1 MERGSTCSS
10 GWWAGCSET
19 TEVLRSEELEDGPG
33 WKGEEGRPREL
44 GEEDADLEHWA
55 GGDGDL
61 GRFNDAT
68 LFERHL
74 ISLCRGRS
82 LLLR

>member
-1 MERGSTCSS
+1 MD
-10 GWWAGCSET
+10 A
-19 TEVLRSEELEDGPG
+19 LRSEEFEDGIG
-33 WKGEEGRPREL
+33 WECEVGRPREL
-44 GEEDADLEHWA
+44 GEDDADLEHWT

-61 GRFNDAT
+61 GRLNDAT

-82 LLLR
+82 LLSR